1 MKKTILSLAAIAA
14 MSASMPSL
22 AQQKAPDAAAP
33 AAPAAT
39 PAPAAPAAVPAAKQV
54 VIPKGV
60 FRRGQPVNQYSA
72 KERLLGAKVV
82 NKAGEVIGDI
92 EDLILLAGDHKIDT
106 VIIGVGGVLGVGE
119 KKIGVAYDALTIA
132 TKDGKRTITLDTN
145 KDVLGAVQPYKYAE
159 PPKTMLQKATEASQ
173 AAAKKAGEVTK
184 SAVDKAKEA
193 VKGKTETPKPAQ

>member
-1 MKKTILSLAAIAA
+1 MKKTILSLAAAA
-14 MSASMPSL
+14 ALAATIPAF
-22 AQQKAPDAAAP
+22 AQQKAPDATAP
-33 AAPAAT
+33 AA
-39 PAPAAPAAVPAAKQV
+39 AVKTVQ
-54 VIPKGV
+54 IPKGV
-60 FRRGQPVNQYSA
+60 FRKGQPVNQYSA

-92 EDLILLAGDHKIDT
+92 EDLIMLGGSNTIDT

-145 KDVLGAVQPYKYAE
+145 KEVLAAVQPYKYAE
-159 PPKTMLQKATEASQ
+159 PPKTMLQKATEAGQ

-184 SAVDKAKEA
+184 SAVEKAKEA
-193 VKGKTETPKPAQ
+193 VKGKTEAPKVEAPKADAPKPQ

>member
-1 MKKTILSLAAIAA
+1 MNKTILSLAAAA
-14 MSASMPSL
+14 ALAATIPAF
-22 AQQKAPDAAAP
+22 AQQKAPDAP
-33 AAPAAT
+33 ATAPAAT
-39 PAPAAPAAVPAAKQV
+39 KSV

-92 EDLILLAGDHKIDT
+92 EDLVLLAGSNTIDT

-119 KKIGVAYDALTIA
+119 KKIGVALDALTIA
-132 TKDGKRTITLDTN
+132 TKDGKRTITLDTS
-145 KDVLGAVQPYKYAE
+145 KEVLAAVQPYKYAE
-159 PPKTMLQKATEASQ
+159 PPKTALQRATEAGQ

-193 VKGKTETPKPAQ
+193 VKGKTEAPKPAQ

>member
-1 MKKTILSLAAIAA
+1 MNKTILSLAAAA
-14 MSASMPSL
+14 ALAATIPAL
-22 AQQKAPDAAAP
+22 AQQKAPDAP
-33 AAPAAT
+33 ATAPAAT
-39 PAPAAPAAVPAAKQV
+39 KTV

-72 KERLLGAKVV
+72 KERLLGAIVV
-82 NKAGEVIGDI
+82 DKAGEKIGDI
-92 EDLILLAGDHKIDT
+92 EDLILLAGKNEIDT

-132 TKDGKRTITLDTN
+132 TKDGKRTITLDTS
-145 KDVLGAVQPYKYAE
+145 KDVLAAVQPYKYAE

-184 SAVDKAKEA
+184 SAVEKAKEA
-193 VKGKTETPKPAQ
+193 VKGKTEAPKPAQ

>member
-1 MKKTILSLAAIAA
+1 MNKTILSLAAAA
-14 MSASMPSL
+14 ALAATIPAL
-22 AQQKAPDAAAP
+22 AQQKAPDAP
-33 AAPAAT
+33 ATAPAAT
-39 PAPAAPAAVPAAKQV
+39 KTV

-72 KERLLGAKVV
+72 KERLLGAIVV
-82 NKAGEVIGDI
+82 DKAGEKIGDI
-92 EDLILLAGDHKIDT
+92 EDLILLAGSNTIDT

-132 TKDGKRTITLDTN
+132 TKDGKRTITLDTS
-145 KDVLGAVQPYKYAE
+145 KDVLAAVQPYKYAE

-184 SAVDKAKEA
+184 SAVEKAKEA
-193 VKGKTETPKPAQ
+193 VKGKTEAPKPAQ